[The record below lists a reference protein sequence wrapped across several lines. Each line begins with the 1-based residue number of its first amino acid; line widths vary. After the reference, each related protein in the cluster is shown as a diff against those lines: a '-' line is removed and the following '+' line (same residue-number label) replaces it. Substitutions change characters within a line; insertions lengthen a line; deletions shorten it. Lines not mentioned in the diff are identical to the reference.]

1 MYLIK
6 YRRDG
11 EKSRYISYKTE
22 KGMTKK
28 VEELN
33 NDPLIVSLRIF
44 KEITYGD
51 QQSLFNANDLPF

>member
-11 EKSRYISYKTE
+11 ERPKYIQYKTE
-22 KGMTKK
+22 KGMTNK
-28 VEELN
+28 VEALN
-33 NDPLIVSLRIF
+33 NDPLIVSVRIF

-51 QQSLFNANDLPF
+51 QQSLFNAKDLPF